1 LVWAL
6 RMAVAVIPAIF
17 VLVLTL
23 IISLVSGHPG
33 GLFLARSLRGVG
45 MRFIIATLALALPV
59 LLLPK
64 LIALVSSMTTNQTIF
79 GQLVKAP
86 LSVNRELNISVG
98 WTLRPVQGIS
108 LSLIVAER
116 FLSFLEFSI
125 GASYSFIVTR
135 LSLFVIGGAL
145 SSLFLSTVWALD
157 DLGVQL
163 YNGKTGEINMAGS
176 SIGTILPLI
185 TGAIGVAGLFHT
197 NLPIEAL
204 IDLSQIVLVLYPPYV
219 LFTVIH
225 HEFVKRRRPELTDRL
240 VMKTIETK
248 VL

>member
-1 LVWAL
+1 LVTVVGRVTAKQ
-6 RMAVAVIPAIF
+6 A
-17 VLVLTL
+17 
-23 IISLVSGHPG
+23 
-33 GLFLARSLRGVG
+33 FL
-45 MRFIIATLALALPV
+45 
-59 LLLPK
+59 
-64 LIALVSSMTTNQTIF
+64 

-86 LSVNRELNISVG
+86 SSINRELGISVG
-98 WTLRPVQGIS
+98 WILRPVQGIS

-116 FLSFLEFSI
+116 FLGFLEFSV

-135 LSLFVIGGAL
+135 LSLFVIGGVL
-145 SSLFLSTVWALD
+145 SSLFLSIIWALD

-163 YNGKTGEINMAGS
+163 YNGKTGEIHMAGS

-197 NLPIEAL
+197 NQPIEAL
-204 IDLSQIVLVLYPPYV
+204 IDLSEIVLVLYPPYV

-225 HEFVKRRRPELTDRL
+225 HEFIKRRNPGLTEKL

-248 VL
+248 VI